1 MGLLATDCTYQIQ
14 EQEQAVLSTLGVPKA
29 VTETGLHFKLPLIQK
44 VHKVNT
50 TIQGFPIGYNQ
61 QNNDVVA
68 DEGIM
73 ITSDYNFID
82 VDFFVE
88 YRITEPVK
96 YLYTSQQPEDILKS
110 ISQSCIRTVIASYTV
125 DDVLTTGK
133 SEIQAKIKDMIMK
146 KTTQLL
152 GLPIMGIKEGMQ
164 KGIVTDFMIDAN
176 TKKVKYLILREGKS
190 YFFSVVKVEDIFG
203 VGENFVTTP
212 TIENIKALGNT
223 ESEMMEAFYMEG
235 TTAVSSNGNIIGTIE
250 SYDFDEKTGEI
261 ISLDLK
267 DGGEIEGDKIATMAN
282 DMVFIS
288 EEGAASIPAF
298 TQEVKQEKPQADAPE
313 KAEELT
319 DYQKKQREFLIGRK
333 AGADV
338 QSKDGSFKIEKGTV
352 LTDELIEAAE
362 KADVALELTL
372 NVE

>member
-1 MGLLATDCTYQIQ
+1 
-14 EQEQAVLSTLGVPKA
+14 
-29 VTETGLHFKLPLIQK
+29 
-44 VHKVNT
+44 
-50 TIQGFPIGYNQ
+50 
-61 QNNDVVA
+61 
-68 DEGIM
+68 
-73 ITSDYNFID
+73 
-82 VDFFVE
+82 
-88 YRITEPVK
+88 
-96 YLYTSQQPEDILKS
+96 
-110 ISQSCIRTVIASYTV
+110 
-125 DDVLTTGK
+125 
-133 SEIQAKIKDMIMK
+133 MK

-250 SYDFDEKTGEI
+250 AYDFDEKTGEI